1 MSVITPKD
9 LTGKSFSSSFKGYNK
24 AEVDEYIS
32 KVTQHYS
39 ALYRRCAELEEQLA
53 MANVRLSGIEKE
65 ERRAKQVLESAK
77 EKSDCIIAEA
87 YERADDILV
96 AIKKNCDAI
105 LRDFREKVD
114 AQKDALAEMNARV
127 EYFKKDLFS
136 KYRTHIE
143 LLEKISPV
151 FDDEDYTSNEYVMR
165 VVNELKHEITA
176 EYDIAIGY
184 DDEENADS
192 YGSFMNDA
200 DLEEMPTEDEINAFI
215 NDLTKQAISEEELP
229 ILTPADTSP
238 EIVAQKAEAIAE
250 QIKEPLPEEIPAEP
264 PVIRAE
270 EAAEAEHEEKAPAK
284 EIPSDKPTEIST
296 GEMPEKAEEQ
306 EGFIPKEEVETTV
319 IVPSNKRSS
328 RKKKK
333 QLTSVLEMLREY
345 EESDARQIPKIE
357 AQLMLNLDE
366 VNDSLVESD
375 SK

>member
-200 DLEEMPTEDEINAFI
+200 DFEEMPTEDEINAFI

-270 EAAEAEHEEKAPAK
+270 EAAEAEHAEKAPTK
-284 EIPSDKPTEIST
+284 EIPSDKPAEIST

>member
-24 AEVDEYIS
+24 AEVDEYIN
-32 KVTQHYS
+32 KVTKHYS

-77 EKSDCIIAEA
+77 ETSDCIIAEA

-96 AIKKNCDAI
+96 AVKKNCDAI

-127 EYFKKDLFS
+127 EYFKKDIFS

-184 DDEENADS
+184 DEEDAEGA

-229 ILTPADTSP
+229 VLTPADTSP
-238 EIVAQKAEAIAE
+238 EVVAQKAEAIAE
-250 QIKEPLPEEIPAEP
+250 QIREPLPAEIAAEP
-264 PVIRAE
+264 PVIPAKE
-270 EAAEAEHEEKAPAK
+270 ESAGTEKKAPA
-284 EIPSDKPTEIST
+284 EENTADKPSETSPE
-296 GEMPEKAEEQ
+296 EMLEKAEEQ
-306 EGFIPKEEVETTV
+306 DGFIPKEEVETTV

-366 VNDSLVESD
+366 ANDSLVESD
-375 SK
+375 GK